1 MSKVKFGISNCHY
14 AVITETQ
21 NGITYGTPV
30 ALPGAVSFSADPE
43 GETSPFYA
51 DNIVYYQSVSNQG
64 YSGDLELAQISDAF
78 AKDVLGQIEDS
89 NGALIESSNDVNK
102 KFALMFQIETDD
114 KARRVVYY
122 NCTAQR
128 PSSEANTKEESIEP
142 QTDTLNIT
150 MTARSTDQAVKA
162 VLPLTDDN
170 ADVYNAFFTQVY
182 EKATASV

>member
-1 MSKVKFGISNCHY
+1 MGKVKFGISNCHY
-14 AVITETQ
+14 AVITESG
-21 NGITYGTPV
+21 NSITYGTPV

-51 DNIVYYQSVSNQG
+51 DNIIYYQSVSNQG
-64 YSGDLELAQISDAF
+64 YSGDLELAQITDQF

-89 NGALIESSNDVNK
+89 NGALIESANDTNK
-102 KFALMFQIETDD
+102 KFALMFQVETDD

-128 PSSEANTKEESIEP
+128 PSSEANTKEDTITP

-150 MTARSTDQAVKA
+150 MSARATDQAVKA
-162 VLPLTDDN
+162 VLPLTADN
-170 ADVYNAFFTQVY
+170 VEAYNSFFTQVY
-182 EKATASV
+182 EKTTASV

>member
-1 MSKVKFGISNCHY
+1 MGKVKFGISNCHY
-14 AVITETQ
+14 AVITETD
-21 NGITYGTPV
+21 NSITYGTPV
-30 ALPGAVSFSADPE
+30 ALKGAVSFSADPE

-89 NGALIESSNDVNK
+89 NGALIESANDTNK
-102 KFALMFQIETDD
+102 KFALMFQIETDE

-122 NCTAQR
+122 YCTAQR
-128 PSSEANTKEESIEP
+128 PSSEANTKEDTIEP

-150 MTARSTDQAVKA
+150 MSARKTDQAVKC

-170 ADVYNAFFTQVY
+170 VEAYNSFFTQVY
-182 EKATASV
+182 EKTTASV